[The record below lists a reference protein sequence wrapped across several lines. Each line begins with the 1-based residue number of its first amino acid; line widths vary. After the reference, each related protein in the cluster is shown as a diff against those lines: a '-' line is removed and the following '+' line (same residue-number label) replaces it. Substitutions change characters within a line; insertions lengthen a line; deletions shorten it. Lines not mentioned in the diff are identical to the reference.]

1 MDVMYVGSALSGWDR
16 MLIIAVESFSFE
28 EGEAART
35 EMTGVCTLSVAGEA
49 SIGTS
54 FGKPCCGIGVDM
66 GQAAPP

>member
-1 MDVMYVGSALSGWDR
+1 MDAMYVGSALPVWVK

-35 EMTGVCTLSVAGEA
+35 EMTGVCTLSVVGEA

-54 FGKPCCGIGVDM
+54 FGKPC
-66 GQAAPP
+66 